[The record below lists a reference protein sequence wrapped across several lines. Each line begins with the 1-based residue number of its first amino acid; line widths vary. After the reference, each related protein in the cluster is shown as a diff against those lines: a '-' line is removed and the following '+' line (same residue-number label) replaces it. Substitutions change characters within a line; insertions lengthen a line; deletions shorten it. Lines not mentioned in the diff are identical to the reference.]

1 MLHLKVAPE
10 ESYLKL
16 STKQIIEYVGIL
28 SIVASLIFVGIQ
40 LRQETR
46 IALAEVY
53 SMRTEQRLAN
63 LRTLLESE
71 IAILELVDYRQRSLM
86 FPDYSIPEGWINE
99 EDPRISEARRIRNE
113 LVIVGFDN
121 IAYQSSLG
129 LYSDLGPL
137 RESLKKMFSNDPSFM
152 EYALRG
158 PRISEVTR
166 SLFRDIATEIE
177 NN

>member
-1 MLHLKVAPE
+1 
-10 ESYLKL
+10 LKL

-53 SMRTEQRLAN
+53 SMRTEQRLAT
-63 LRTLLESE
+63 LRALLESE

-86 FPDYSIPEGWINE
+86 PPEYSIPEGWINE
-99 EDPRISEARRIRNE
+99 EDPRISEARRIRSE
-113 LVIVGFDN
+113 LVIVSWDN

-137 RESLKKMFSNDPSFM
+137 RATMKKLFSSDPSFM
-152 EYALRG
+152 EYAFRG
-158 PRISEVTR
+158 PRISEYTR
-166 SLFRDIATEIE
+166 SIFRDIATEIE

>member
-1 MLHLKVAPE
+1 VLHLKVAPE

-113 LVIVGFDN
+113 LVIVSLDN
-121 IAYQSSLG
+121 VAYQSSLG
-129 LYSDLGPL
+129 LFSDLGPL
-137 RESLKKMFSNDPSFM
+137 RESLRKMFSYDPSFM
-152 EYALRG
+152 EFALRG
-158 PRISEVTR
+158 PTISEVTR